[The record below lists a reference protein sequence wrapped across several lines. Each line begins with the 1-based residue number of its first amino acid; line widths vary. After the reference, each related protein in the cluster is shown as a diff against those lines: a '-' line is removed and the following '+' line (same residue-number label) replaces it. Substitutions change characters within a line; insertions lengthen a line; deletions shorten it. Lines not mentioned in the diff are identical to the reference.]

1 MKRLVPFVAVL
12 VVCSALE
19 AQQNARP
26 KVSGFRADLVANLND
41 AERKIVDLAE
51 SVPAEKYTWRPE
63 KGVRSISEVF
73 MHVAGTN
80 YYLAGFLG
88 RTPPATAPKNIEKI
102 TDKKQA
108 LGELRRS
115 FDYLRSVIESE
126 SDAELDRAVRVF
138 GTQTT
143 RRGVLLMALTHVHE
157 HLGQSI
163 AYGRMNGIAPPWSR

>member
-1 MKRLVPFVAVL
+1 MKRSLILVAVL
-12 VVCSALE
+12 FVSSGLE
-19 AQQNARP
+19 AQQNAKP
-26 KVSGFRADLVANLND
+26 KVSGFRADLMANLTD
-41 AERKIVDLAE
+41 AESKIVDLAE
-51 SVPAEKYTWRPE
+51 SVPPEKYSWRPE

-88 RTPPATAPKNIEKI
+88 RTPPANVPKDIEKI

-108 LGELRRS
+108 LAELRRS
-115 FDYLRSVIESE
+115 FDYLRSVIETE
-126 SDAELDRAVRVF
+126 TDADLDRSVRIY
-138 GTQTT
+138 GMQTT
-143 RRGVLLMALTHVHE
+143 HRGVLLMALTHVHE